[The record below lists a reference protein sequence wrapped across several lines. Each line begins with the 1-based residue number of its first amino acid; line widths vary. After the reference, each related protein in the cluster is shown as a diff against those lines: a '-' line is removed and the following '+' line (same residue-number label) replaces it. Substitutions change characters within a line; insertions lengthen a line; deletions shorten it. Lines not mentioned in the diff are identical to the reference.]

1 MSDRQISV
9 RIGRAFWSR
18 GPGPLT
24 GFTRGDF
31 PALQP
36 RSSKDENYASIFQA
50 TLELTQIFSNVHELL
65 YTQRGSRLKALLV
78 KDYINYIDDFRTAI
92 KGWNSVWGTLTCKL
106 NSGIFYLSIFHRL
119 NHNRFYKSQ
128 SNTSNLLRLLE
139 TIYKRFRPSSRIQKN
154 EILKEQTKRV

>member
-36 RSSKDENYASIFQA
+36 RSSKDGNYASIFQA

-78 KDYINYIDDFRTAI
+78 KDYIKYIDDFRTAI

-106 NSGIFYLSIFHRL
+106 NSDLSCLPISHLL
-119 NHNRFYKSQ
+119 NRNRFYEPQ
-128 SNTSNLLRLLE
+128 SDASNIIRLPE
-139 TIYKRFRPSSRIQKN
+139 TIYKRLRSSSR
-154 EILKEQTKRV
+154 L

>member
-31 PALQP
+31 PALHP

-78 KDYINYIDDFRTAI
+78 KDYIKYIDDFRTAV

-106 NSGIFYLSIFHRL
+106 NS
-119 NHNRFYKSQ
+119 
-128 SNTSNLLRLLE
+128 
-139 TIYKRFRPSSRIQKN
+139 
-154 EILKEQTKRV
+154 